1 MEPSPVLRLERVS
14 KAFGPRWALR
24 EVSLSVWP
32 GEILAL
38 MGPNGAGKSTL
49 LRVAATLLRPA
60 SGAVWVKDRRWPPDG
75 AGVRAEVVLLGHQP
89 WFYPDLTAEENLR
102 FYQRFYG
109 WPEDRWAV
117 RAALERMGLA
127 ERAHERVRGFSRG
140 MLQRL
145 ALARALLA
153 PTPVLLLDEPF
164 TGLDVEGLE
173 RAREAVR
180 ELAAGG
186 RAVVLAI
193 HDPSTADLAHRVVVL
208 VGGRLV
214 AEGPPAAFHEKALR
228 DLYRGG
234 VGPPGATPSHR
245 SEGPSVRPSRAPEG
259 SPRAVGRETGR
270 SADAGVLSIPPT
282 RSHTAPPTAH
292 PARAASIGDVSLAT
306 REKGRMVSLPSPLR
320 PLLAL
325 LWKDLRVEGRGRETL
340 APLLTLAGLSLFLFG
355 AAFELRPDLA
365 RAFVPVFLWMLL
377 LFASSLGVGR
387 MMASEIDRG
396 TWEGLLMVPGD
407 RSLLFWGKAVVHGL
421 LLVFVLVLSLV
432 AAGVFFNLSLW
443 DPVIVA
449 LLLLGI
455 AGLGG
460 VTTLLA
466 AMAMATRA
474 RELLLPILLFPVA
487 APLLIAGIQ
496 GVRAVLEA
504 DPSGWGTWMQIMIAY
519 DLMLFTVAWLVFE
532 ELVSA

>member
-1 MEPSPVLRLERVS
+1 MESSPVLRLERVS

-24 EVSLSVWP
+24 EVSLAVRR
-32 GEILAL
+32 GEIVAL

-60 SGAVWVKDRRWPPDG
+60 SGVVWVEGYRWPPDG
-75 AGVRAEVVLLGHQP
+75 AGVRARVALLGHQP
-89 WFYPDLTAEENLR
+89 WLYPDLTAEENLR

-109 WPEDRWAV
+109 WSEDQEALWR
-117 RAALERMGLA
+117 ALERMGLA

-145 ALARALLA
+145 ALARAFLSPA
-153 PTPVLLLDEPF
+153 PVLLLDEPF
-164 TGLDVEGLE
+164 TGLDVVGLE
-173 RAREAVR
+173 QAREAIR
-180 ELAAGG
+180 ELTAQG
-186 RAVVLAI
+186 RAVVAAL
-193 HDPSTADLAHRVVVL
+193 HDPAAVDVAHRVVVL

-214 AEGPPAAFHEKALR
+214 AEGPPEAFHERALQ
-228 DLYRGG
+228 DLYRTGYAAHGLPESTSSRKSLLILGRPAKPGTAPGLHPAEPAWEGG
-234 VGPPGATPSHR
+234 LSPDLHPVREAAISRALPGETALR
-245 SEGPSVRPSRAPEG
+245 SGLASVVRPMS
-259 SPRAVGRETGR
+259 
-270 SADAGVLSIPPT
+270 
-282 RSHTAPPTAH
+282 
-292 PARAASIGDVSLAT
+292 
-306 REKGRMVSLPSPLR
+306 
-320 PLLAL
+320 AL

-396 TWEGLLMVPGD
+396 TWEGLLLVPGD
-407 RSLLFWGKAVVHGL
+407 RSLLFWGKAIVHGL
-421 LLVFVLVLSLV
+421 LLGLVIALSLIAV
-432 AAGVFFNLSLW
+432 GVFFNLSLW
-443 DPVIVA
+443 DPRV
-449 LLLLGI
+449 LLLLALGA
-455 AGLGG
+455 AGLAG

-496 GVRAVLEA
+496 GIRAILEA
-504 DPSGWGTWMQIMIAY
+504 DPSGWGTWAQILIAY
-519 DLMLFTVAWLVFE
+519 DLLLFTVAWLVFE
-532 ELVSA
+532 EAVSA